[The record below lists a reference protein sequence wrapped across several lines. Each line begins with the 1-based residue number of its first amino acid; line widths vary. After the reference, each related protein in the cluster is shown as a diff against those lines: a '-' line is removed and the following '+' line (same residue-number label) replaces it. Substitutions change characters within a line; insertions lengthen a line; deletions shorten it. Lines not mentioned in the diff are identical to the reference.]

1 MQYKNKFAITALTA
15 AMAIISLLTL
25 SVSADAAED
34 DMRPHSWYVM
44 RTRDH
49 SQPPLEANMSFI
61 EDYDGYYVDKARANE
76 KVVYLTFDAGY
87 ENGNV
92 ARILDTMKEKNV
104 QGAFFILDNMI
115 ERFPDLVLRMR
126 DEGHL
131 VCNHTCKHRD
141 MSAVGDK
148 GEFEREL
155 SALNEKY
162 RALTGDNMA
171 MYYRPPEG
179 RFCLRNLK
187 HASELGY
194 KTVFWSFAYADW
206 DNDKQPS
213 PEKATAT
220 ILDNVHNG
228 AVLLLHPTSKTNAD
242 ILGNVIDALKK
253 EGYRFGTLH
262 ELTNKCRTE

>member
-1 MQYKNKFAITALTA
+1 MQFKNSFAISALTA
-15 AMAIISLLTL
+15 AMAIISLITLT
-25 SVSADAAED
+25 VSADAAASD
-34 DMRPHSWYVM
+34 TGTYNWYVM

-49 SQPPLEANMSFI
+49 TQPRLEPNMSFI
-61 EDYDGYYVDKARANE
+61 EDYGGYYRDEARADE
-76 KVVYLTFDAGY
+76 KVLYLTFDAGY

-92 ARILDTMKEKNV
+92 ARVLDTLKEKNV
-104 QGAFFILDNMI
+104 PGAFFILDNVI
-115 ERFPDLVLRMR
+115 ERNPELVLRMR

-141 MSAVGDK
+141 MSLVTDK
-148 GEFEREL
+148 EEFRQEL
-155 SALNEKY
+155 SLLNEKY
-162 RALTGDNMA
+162 RALTGDDMA

-179 RFCLRNLK
+179 RFSLCNLK
-187 HASELGY
+187 HANELGY

-228 AVLLLHPTSKTNAD
+228 AVILLHPTSKTNAD
-242 ILGNVIDALKK
+242 ILGAVIDTLKK

-262 ELTNKCRTE
+262 ELTGKCRAE